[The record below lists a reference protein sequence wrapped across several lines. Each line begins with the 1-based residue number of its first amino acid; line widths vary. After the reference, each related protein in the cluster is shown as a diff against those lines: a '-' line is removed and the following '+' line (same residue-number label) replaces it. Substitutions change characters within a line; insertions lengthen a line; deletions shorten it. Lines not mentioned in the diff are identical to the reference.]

1 MKNAALLFLLFIFI
15 ACNGTQTN
23 ELNGTWIPV
32 QQEMGGNPLPA
43 AFMTNQK
50 LVLNDKSYT
59 VIAES
64 IDKGMVHTSGDKMD
78 IYGKEGVNKGK
89 HFMALFKCENEQ
101 LTICYNLSGKSYP
114 ESFDT
119 KNKPLFFLSV
129 YKRAE
134 TK

>member
-1 MKNAALLFLLFIFI
+1 MKNATFLFLLYIFA
-15 ACNGTQTN
+15 ACNGSRTN

-43 AFMTNQK
+43 EFMANQK
-50 LVLNDKSYT
+50 LVLTDNSYT
-59 VIAES
+59 VVAES
-64 IDKGMVHTSGDKMD
+64 VDKGMVHTSGDKMD

-89 HFMALFKCENEQ
+89 HIMALFKFENEQ

-129 YKRAE
+129 YKKEA
-134 TK
+134 TN